1 MGSDHALKYASWYGC
16 FYRPDFAL
24 RNSYICDINIFKN
37 VEEYD
42 LNTRNNIRCRISYID
57 CVT

>member
-1 MGSDHALKYASWYGC
+1 MGSDHALNTLDTVVYIE
-16 FYRPDFAL
+16 